1 MYPTQEQ
8 EVTLSKD
15 ADGLGV
21 YKTNYITHE
30 EGIVSCDAPE
40 EYIVSSSYF
49 SLNKAVVTKTHLAP
63 PTAFCF

>member
-49 SLNKAVVTKTHLAP
+49 SLNKAVVT
-63 PTAFCF
+63 